1 MHRQVPTRLIV
12 VALAAGSLIMVPLAA
27 PGSATVPAGPQC
39 TKIVSPPP
47 TTINKVST
55 SKSTV
60 SGCTPTATTGGSGK
74 SVTQLGVTYKGKK
87 VEALSTTTWA
97 GGKGTTTATLSYA
110 SAKGGLG
117 NCPHGSIL
125 REVTSGLVVAGTN
138 KLIKIGSKESAT
150 VCVAKNSSATLAP
163 GTVWKF

>member
-1 MHRQVPTRLIV
+1 MHRQISTRLFAV
-12 VALAAGSLIMVPLAA
+12 GLAAGTLMVAPLAA
-27 PGSATVPAGPQC
+27 PGSAAVATGPQC

-47 TTINKVST
+47 VTINKVLT

-60 SGCTPTATTGGSGK
+60 SSCTPTATTGGSGK
-74 SVTQLGVTYKGKK
+74 SVTQIGVKYKGKS

-97 GGKGTTTATLSYA
+97 GGKGTTIATLSYA
-110 SAKGGLG
+110 AAKALG
-117 NCPHGSIL
+117 NCPKGSTA
-125 REVTSGLVVAGTN
+125 REVTTGSVVGGTN
-138 KLIKIGSKESAT
+138 KLIKVGSKESAT